1 MNCRISNKKLNLVND
16 FGKQPLGNGF
26 LKEENFRNEY
36 FYKMQTGFCTES
48 KMFQLIEQP
57 NPEKMFHENYPFFS
71 STSKNM
77 QNHFS
82 IWAEEIL
89 KNLKNNNKA
98 FVVEL
103 GCNDGI
109 FLQYFAQNKIK
120 HLGIEPSKNV
130 AEIAKKK
137 NIKVKNEFFNLGLV
151 DQIIKESGNVDYF
164 ISANVMCHIPNIL
177 EVVEG
182 IERLLNRDGILV
194 FEDPYLGDVI
204 NKTTYD
210 QIYDEHVFLFSAH
223 SVSFLFE
230 KFGMELIK
238 LEPQNTHGGSMR
250 YTLGKKNRHKKDFS
264 VNEYLNIE
272 KKNGI
277 ENYDRMLDFNK
288 SILKRKR
295 ELNKVLNELKNK
307 NINICGYAATS
318 KSTTIL
324 NFCEINNKTIDCI
337 FDTTDIKI
345 GRFSPGAHIPIKN
358 MNEFQ
363 KENYKYTVLFAWNHA
378 KEIFSKEVGYKKRG
392 GKWIVF
398 SPEIQII

>member
-57 NPEKMFHENYPFFS
+57 NLEKMFHENYPFFS

-77 QNHFS
+77 QNHFC

-120 HLGIEPSKNV
+120 HLGIEPTKNV

-137 NIKVKNEFFNLGLV
+137 NIKVKTEFFNLRLV
-151 DQIIKESGNVDYF
+151 DQIIKESGNADYF

-177 EVVEG
+177 EVAEG

-204 NKTTYD
+204 NKTSYD

-288 SILKRKR
+288 SILNQKR

-307 NINICGYAATS
+307 NNNICGYAATS

-324 NFCEINNKTIDCI
+324 NFCEINKKTIDCI

-345 GRFSPGAHIPIKN
+345 GKFSPGVHILIKN

-363 KENYKYTVLFAWNHA
+363 KANYKYTVLFAWNHA
-378 KEIFSKEVGYKKRG
+378 KEIFSKEVEYKKRG